1 MDETEKK
8 EIESLRNTIHR
19 YDHLYYVKNSPAIS
33 DREYDRLYG
42 RLERLEKKYPESVT
56 SDSPTQ
62 RVGGKVEQR
71 FRQVVHPIPMLS
83 LDNTYNIDEVR
94 AFHQRVIKNLPDV
107 PEDSIEY
114 VVELKFDG
122 LAVALTYENG
132 KLVQGATRGDGIQ
145 GEDITANLK
154 TIRSIPLEISNEPF
168 KKIEVRGEVYM
179 PKKEF
184 QRLNAIR
191 EEAGESP
198 FANPRNA
205 AAGAL
210 RVLDPAITDSRKL
223 GVFIY
228 TVGFLDKHV
237 CKTHSELQEQLA
249 ALRFPVNEHNQLC
262 LNFEK
267 TIAAI
272 EEWRTKKNDLDYEVD
287 GLVVQV
293 NSLEYR
299 RKLGATSKFPR
310 WAVAYKYETEQAKT
324 EILEIV
330 CQVGR
335 TGSITPVANLKPVFV
350 SGSMVSRATLHNA
363 DEIKRKDI
371 RVGDQVV
378 IEKAGEVIPKVV
390 RVLNLSNKRQAPYK
404 MPAVC
409 PECKTKIFRSEGE
422 AVWRCVNATCPAQL
436 KERLKHFASR
446 KAMDIDHMGPAV
458 IDQLVESGRI
468 KKFSDLYTLKK
479 DEVAGL
485 ERLADKSAQ
494 NLIDAIEKSKSAGLA
509 RLLFGLGI
517 RHIGQRAATIL
528 ADTFQSLQKLQ
539 ETPYEHLEAV
549 MEIGPVVTESLKS
562 FFDQKHNMQD
572 IEKLCS
578 LGVVVEEP
586 NGAKKLDGALAG
598 KQFVLT
604 GGLSKFSRD
613 EAKKKIESFGGRVT
627 SAVTKKTDYIV
638 VGKDAGS
645 KLEKAKKL
653 GLTIIDEEGFLKL
666 IGSA

>member
-1 MDETEKK
+1 MNEAKKK
-8 EIESLRNTIHR
+8 EIELLRNTIHR
-19 YDHLYYVKNSPAIS
+19 HDHLYYVKNSPAIS
-33 DREYDRLYG
+33 DREYDSLYCRLKE
-42 RLERLEKKYPESVT
+42 LENNYPESVT
-56 SDSPTQ
+56 SNSPTQ

-71 FRQVVHPIPMLS
+71 FQQVAHPTPMLS
-83 LDNTYNIDEVR
+83 LDNTYNIDEMR
-94 AFHQRVIKNLPDV
+94 AFHQRVIKFLPGV
-107 PEDSIEY
+107 AEDSIEY

-122 LAVALTYENG
+122 LAIALTYEDG
-132 KLVQGATRGDGIQ
+132 KLMRGATRGDGMQ

-154 TIRSIPLEISNEPF
+154 TIRSIPLEISAEPF
-168 KKIEVRGEVYM
+168 KKIEARGEVYM

-228 TVGFLDKHV
+228 TVGFLDKDV

-262 LNFEK
+262 ANFEK

-390 RVLNLSNKRQAPYK
+390 RVLNLSNKREAPYK

-468 KKFSDLYTLKK
+468 KNFSDLYTLKK

-517 RHIGQRAATIL
+517 RHVGQRAAIIL
-528 ADTFQSLQKLQ
+528 AGTFQSLQKLQ
-539 ETPYEHLEAV
+539 ETPYEHLQAV
-549 MEIGPVVTESLKS
+549 MEIGPVVAESLKS
-562 FFDQKHNMQD
+562 FFDQKHNIQD
-572 IEKLCS
+572 IEKLSS

-604 GGLSKFSRD
+604 GGLSEFSRD

-627 SAVTKKTDYIV
+627 SSVTKKTDYIV

-645 KLEKAKKL
+645 KLEKAQKL
-653 GLTIIDEEGFLKL
+653 GLTIIDEEEFLNL
-666 IGSA
+666 IDSA